1 VSGVSGLVLDGIRP
15 QTFLLKRFEGHKW
28 SIAQIAFVAV
38 QEILDQREVRDRVGG
53 AIDLGNQRTTMRKF
67 QGYDCVQFTA
77 LVFGKS
83 WASQARVKLQFT
95 SLSKFYRES
104 PSNYFDFDKM

>member
-1 VSGVSGLVLDGIRP
+1 MASAHRHFSLKGLRVTNGRSHIWP
-15 QTFLLKRFEGHKW
+15 FL
-28 SIAQIAFVAV
+28 AA

-53 AIDLGNQRTTMRKF
+53 AIDLGDPRTTMRKL

-104 PSNYFDFDKM
+104 PSNYFDFDNM

>member
-1 VSGVSGLVLDGIRP
+1 MVDRAYRLCGGLGNFRPARGQGYGV
-15 QTFLLKRFEGHKW
+15 W
-28 SIAQIAFVAV
+28 
-38 QEILDQREVRDRVGG
+38 
-53 AIDLGNQRTTMRKF
+53 AIDLGDQRTTMRKF